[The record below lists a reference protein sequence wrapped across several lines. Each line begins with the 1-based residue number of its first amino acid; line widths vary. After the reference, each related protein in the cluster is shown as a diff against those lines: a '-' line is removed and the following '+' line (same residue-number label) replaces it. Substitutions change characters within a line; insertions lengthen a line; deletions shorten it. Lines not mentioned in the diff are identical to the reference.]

1 MDKRDLLRNVLNSMI
16 DNNQE
21 QASMDMH
28 NYLTIKMKEVAGIAQ
43 PAAVDTGVDDT
54 GTDDIGASDD

>member
-21 QASMDMH
+21 QASLDMH
-28 NYLTIKMKEVAGIAQ
+28 KYLTLKMKEVAGIAQ
-43 PAAVDTGVDDT
+43 PQAVETGVTHPNFNNVGVGDE
-54 GTDDIGASDD
+54 

>member
-21 QASMDMH
+21 QASLDMH
-28 NYLTIKMKEVAGIAQ
+28 NYLTIKMKEVAGLAQ
-43 PAAVDTGVDDT
+43 PQAVESGVDDT
-54 GTDDIGASDD
+54 GNDDAGASDE

>member
-21 QASMDMH
+21 QASLDMH

-43 PAAVDTGVDDT
+43 PQAVETGAIDAGNDDA
-54 GTDDIGASDD
+54 GAGDE